1 MKSEQSV
8 AIYFWLLLAPLFWGG
23 AFVAAEHVITEVPPI
38 TAAALRFGVAGLIL
52 LILVV
57 WRGQVNFN
65 GIMKQW
71 VPLFLMALTGIFGYN
86 LFFFIGLDMTS
97 AINGSL
103 IMATSPVFMTIGAV
117 LFLHEEWN
125 KRVGLGLILSLLG
138 VLVVISQGSLATIVQ
153 LDFNRG
159 DLLFIGGLICWVSHG
174 LLGKMV
180 MREVSPLITTTVT
193 TIIGSILLVVTS
205 VIENGWQTVPQMSL
219 QGWGEMLFMVI
230 CSSVIA
236 FLVWNQGIQQVGAS
250 KASIYMN
257 LVPVSTALIAVF
269 IYGSVITVTQMLG
282 MLIVIIGIYVVTIH
296 PYVSKWVDKQTIL

>member
-1 MKSEQSV
+1 MM
-8 AIYFWLLLAPLFWGG
+8 Y
-23 AFVAAEHVITEVPPI
+23 
-38 TAAALRFGVAGLIL
+38 
-52 LILVV
+52 
-57 WRGQVNFN
+57 
-65 GIMKQW
+65 
-71 VPLFLMALTGIFGYN
+71 
-86 LFFFIGLDMTS
+86 
-97 AINGSL
+97 
-103 IMATSPVFMTIGAV
+103 IGAV

-125 KRVGLGLILSLLG
+125 KRVGLGLTLSLLG

-230 CSSVIA
+230 CSSVIDR
-236 FLVWNQGIQQVGAS
+236 
-250 KASIYMN
+250 K
-257 LVPVSTALIAVF
+257 STRLNSSHVAISYAIF
-269 IYGSVITVTQMLG
+269 C
-282 MLIVIIGIYVVTIH
+282 
-296 PYVSKWVDKQTIL
+296 W

>member
-8 AIYFWLLLAPLFWGG
+8 AMYVWLLLAPLFWVGG
-23 AFVAAEHVITEVPPI
+23 FVAAEHVITEVPPI

-65 GIMKQW
+65 GIMKHW
-71 VPLFLMALTGIFGYN
+71 VPLFLMALTGMLGYN

-153 LDFNRG
+153 LDFNRA
-159 DLLFIGGLICWVSHG
+159 DLLLIGGLICWVSRSEEH
-174 LLGKMV
+174 
-180 MREVSPLITTTVT
+180 
-193 TIIGSILLVVTS
+193 TS
-205 VIENGWQTVPQMSL
+205 EL
-219 QGWGEMLFMVI
+219 
-230 CSSVIA
+230 
-236 FLVWNQGIQQVGAS
+236 
-250 KASIYMN
+250 
-257 LVPVSTALIAVF
+257 
-269 IYGSVITVTQMLG
+269 
-282 MLIVIIGIYVVTIH
+282 
-296 PYVSKWVDKQTIL
+296 